1 EICHRLDGLPLAI
14 ELATPRIRLLPPDEL
29 LRRLED
35 RLGLLTGGP
44 RDRVA
49 RHHSLRAALDWSYQL
64 LAPDEQRVLRWLAVF
79 LGPFNLPAVEAVLGM
94 RPAPLLDALQGLLD
108 NGLLRVDPQE
118 GEPRYRMLETVR
130 EYAAG
135 CLAEKGEAET
145 ARGRYVE
152 YYIDPRSRRS

>member
-1 EICHRLDGLPLAI
+1 
-14 ELATPRIRLLPPDEL
+14 
-29 LRRLED
+29 
-35 RLGLLTGGP
+35 
-44 RDRVA
+44 
-49 RHHSLRAALDWSYQL
+49 
-64 LAPDEQRVLRWLAVF
+64 WLAVF
-79 LGPFNLPAVEAVLGM
+79 PGSFNLAAVEAVLGM

-135 CLAEKGEAET
+135 CLAEKGEAEM

-152 YYIDPRSRRS
+152 YYIDPRSRRSAYATRVSLTDEENVRTALEGVLADTLGVSRRRHDQYQEAMALDGLGGLAAARGDLDLACARYQQS